1 MADEYVV
8 FRKEDVEALAEA
20 IRAKAGL
27 TDKFS
32 FPAEFIVAVNS
43 ITGSGGESYTELGNF
58 MYRYGVAS
66 DVHISTS
73 TEYASENFD
82 MALSMYEKLGVNLV
96 CISGDIT
103 DTSTI
108 GEMNLFNSVCA
119 DHPNV
124 SVHFCTGN
132 HDKNVADADWQ
143 SYFGRARNYELI
155 HNDDVFLFM
164 SLDDGYSSSSSAYT
178 EGLVWLRE
186 RLNRY
191 KGARIFLFMHFPP
204 SGYSGLVEGQYYGFS
219 ANATI
224 DDELVTLLNTTKNVT
239 VFHGHSHY
247 AFDVQN
253 HSDAMNVYRFN
264 ASDVNLI
271 HVPSVAYTR
280 DKDMEDIRG
289 SECWLVDVYEKGF
302 FITGYNIKTGEA
314 VGYTEYIFA
323 TDNIDLP
330 ANAIVVDT
338 IDATLRDGES
348 VSVNVYLAEP
358 ENTTVNITGNSA
370 LTIVPSSLTFT
381 ESNYN
386 VPQVVTI
393 TAPSSISED
402 ANYPVKYSANGMISK
417 TTSVTL
423 VETLVIPMLAE
434 SSSWY
439 KGTTPRANI
448 TTINIVDSVDSVPS
462 TYSETWDASEAMS
475 GTVTAFVAGT
485 TLYIAGNG
493 SGKIVAPRDASFL
506 FSDLEKA
513 DLFSSVTSLNGLGL
527 LNTSST
533 QYMNDMF
540 RGLEALTEIDL
551 SGLDTASVTRMYNMF
566 KNCTNITSINFSG
579 FSTARSNNMSSM
591 FENCEKLTGLD
602 LSGFSTSRVERMSM
616 MFANCGS
623 LSSINFGSNFN
634 TANVTTFAGMF
645 FGCGD
650 LNALDL
656 SGWNTAS
663 VDDMNQMFMDCTS
676 LTSLNVSNWN
686 TSKVDDMHEMF
697 DHCDNLT
704 TLNISTFD
712 TRAIPDSE
720 GLCRF
725 ARKSG
730 ILDLTVGEHF
740 VQSYNMYPAGSS
752 GMFYTESTTA
762 LTVRGANA
770 VLKTYDF
777 VTDHRTVTFV

>member
-1 MADEYVV
+1 MADEFVIV
-8 FRKEDVEALAEA
+8 KKEDLVALADD
-20 IRAKAGL
+20 IRAKSGL
-27 TDKFS
+27 TGKFV
-32 FPAEFIVAVNS
+32 FPADFMSGIAEVS
-43 ITGSGGESYTELGNF
+43 GSSPQLGEK
-58 MYRYGVAS
+58 MYSFGAMS

-73 TEYASENFD
+73 TSSSAENFEL
-82 MALSMYEKLGVNLV
+82 ALSMYENLGVDMV
-96 CISGDIT
+96 CISGDLT
-103 DTSTI
+103 DSGSA
-108 GEMNLFNSVCA
+108 GEINRFNSICA

-124 SVHFCTGN
+124 SVHFCCGN
-132 HDKNVADADWQ
+132 HDKSVTDADWQ
-143 SYFGRARNYELI
+143 AYFGRSRNYELI

-164 SLDDGYSSSSSAYT
+164 SLDYDYSSSSSCYT
-178 EGLVWLRE
+178 EGLAWVTEKLA
-186 RLNRY
+186 RY
-191 KGARIFLFMHFPP
+191 KGARVFLFMHFPP
-204 SGYSGLVEGQYYGFS
+204 SGYSGLIEGQYYGFS
-219 ANATI
+219 SSATQ
-224 DDELVTLLNTTKNVT
+224 DDELITLLNTTKNVT